1 MVTKATISNH
11 PAPQEIPV
19 LLQRS
24 SVRAPGSPSSFV
36 PWRPSNRNPLFL
48 IDQKQIFFFFRNGTG
63 SSQVQKQIFRW
74 IRQRSE

>member
-36 PWRPSNRNPLFL
+36 PWRLSNRNPLFL
-48 IDQKQIFFFFRNGTG
+48 IDQKQIFFLF
-63 SSQVQKQIFRW
+63 SQWNRFVTSTKTDF
-74 IRQRSE
+74 SLD